1 MVDQKAPSRKQ
12 GLHGWK
18 AAAAV
23 FGCGTLAAFGVF
35 GVLVGVVSLFFNFT
49 SDGIGTDPDTS
60 AGNPAEQIGEPRSSL
75 AEEEMNVCQENLDH
89 LSSINTTRQD
99 GGEDYVDTATGGKP
113 EIEGAERVVR
123 DHCVWTIIPSSNSA
137 PWDFQFSYEA
147 VIDAQEGD
155 SAEEVASSRYEGL
168 RSGLSDEL
176 AEVESEREADF
187 GDKSYAVYG
196 TGDQGQSVYI
206 ALIQTRSAVYQIR
219 FDEQAETSA
228 GSISEN
234 EFTNEARKIA
244 SFLGHGFEYW
254 IPE

>member
-1 MVDQKAPSRKQ
+1 MVDEKALPRKQ

-35 GVLVGVVSLFFNFT
+35 GVLVGVASIFFNFT
-49 SDGIGTDPDTS
+49 SDGVGTDPDTS

-99 GGEDYVDTATGGKP
+99 GGEDYVDTATGGEP

-123 DHCVWTIIPSSNSA
+123 DDCVWTIIPSSNST
-137 PWDFQFSYEA
+137 PWDFKFSYEA
-147 VIDAQEGD
+147 VIDAQEGE
-155 SAEEVASSRYEGL
+155 SAEEIASSRYEEL
-168 RSGLSDEL
+168 RSGISDEL
-176 AEVESEREADF
+176 AQVVSEGEADF
-187 GDKSYAVYG
+187 GDKSYSVYG
-196 TGDQGQSVYI
+196 AGDQGQSVYI
-206 ALIQTRSAVYQIR
+206 ALIQTRSAVYHIR
-219 FDEQAETSA
+219 FDEQAEASV

-234 EFTNEARKIA
+234 EFANEARKIA